1 MQIKLESLSKKF
13 HHKYVLSDFTVQI
26 DKLSCFL

>member
-1 MQIKLESLSKKF
+1 MHIKLESLSKKY

-26 DKLSCFL
+26 DIRR